1 MILYTCNYSYESPTT
16 ILDLMKN
23 THIMKFESS
32 SVSAISGSS
41 IQLADDYLDLSMPSY
56 GDSSSSSAKP
66 KSESNIPSFNSPFT
80 DKDADRED
88 VLQKKEDARAAREA
102 EKAAKAQ
109 AAAERKAEQEAAA
122 AQKKAEKEARRE
134 AEREKQ
140 RLAVERANQ
149 VKQEKADAAAA
160 AAAASSEAPSE
171 APAVEEEDAAPEVK
185 APEFKAPEFKAP
197 EFKAPDFKAPDFKTP
212 DLSGFKAPDFKAPDF
227 KAPDFKAPDFKAPDL
242 GDFKAPEIKA
252 PDFKTPDLS
261 GFKAPDTSSFKAP
274 DVKLPDVSIPKFSV
288 PKMPDMPKVDS
299 PSGSTP
305 SFSTPS
311 FSGSG
316 SSSGGYASL
325 DENVVD
331 DQEERDVKAKEARTA
346 FNEADAS
353 ARVSLKKE
361 IQLNR
366 RTIIAIQFFG
376 IIIVGLLSRLC
387 FYNIS
392 FNVDPMHNCLDRKWR
407 SRQRSCEL
415 KLMKRRKLRRT
426 PRTLPAKH
434 DSEVKS
440 FVSDLLVLGIK
451 LHSSSFS
458 IILGLQPLLLA
469 GLKISALLL
478 ILKSEIMS
486 RHCIC
491 TTVHVKILNVKIPG
505 GDTFAIRNSIFVP
518 LSRLPSFLQN
528 AQNL

>member
-1 MILYTCNYSYESPTT
+1 
-16 ILDLMKN
+16 
-23 THIMKFESS
+23 MKFESS

-160 AAAASSEAPSE
+160 AAAAAASSEAPSE

-197 EFKAPDFKAPDFKTP
+197 E
-212 DLSGFKAPDFKAPDF
+212 F

-299 PSGSTP
+299 PSGSAP

-366 RTIIAIQFFG
+366 RTIIAIQFLG

-392 FNVDPMHNCLDRKWR
+392 FNVDPMHNRLDRKWR

-505 GDTFAIRNSIFVP
+505 GDTFAIINSIFVP

-528 AQNL
+528 A